1 MYYNVTHIFKYKL
14 FVYFLVTTQNLTVE
28 RSLDESFKQV
38 QQTLATE
45 SFKIIT
51 TTSNSSI
58 TSEGGRNFG
67 WPIMIV
73 CILLFWPA
81 AIVYYF
87 MSSKNAI
94 TVTFTGSDS
103 GTGSKISITANGKK
117 AEILLQHL
125 STIFK

>member
-1 MYYNVTHIFKYKL
+1 MTS
-14 FVYFLVTTQNLTVE
+14 QDLTLE
-28 RSLDESFKQV
+28 ISIDEAIQEI

-45 SFKIIT
+45 SFHIPT
-51 TTSNSSI
+51 VVPNSSI
-58 TSEGGRNFG
+58 FAEGGRSFS

-94 TVTFTGSDS
+94 TATFTGSD
-103 GTGSKISITANGKK
+103 GETGNVVTITANGKK
-117 AEILLQHL
+117 AEVILRHL
-125 STIFK
+125 ITILK

>member
-1 MYYNVTHIFKYKL
+1 MTS
-14 FVYFLVTTQNLTVE
+14 QDLTLE
-28 RSLDESFKQV
+28 ISIDEAIQEI

-45 SFKIIT
+45 SFNIPTIV
-51 TTSNSSI
+51 SNSSI
-58 TSEGGRNFG
+58 AAEGGRSFS

-94 TVTFTGSDS
+94 TATFTGSD
-103 GTGSKISITANGKK
+103 GETGNVVTITANGKK
-117 AEILLQHL
+117 AEVILRHL
-125 STIFK
+125 ITILK